1 MTSRPKHK
9 VNVMTRLDRPT
20 FSVTIETCN
29 AAHIADWA
37 TLRAELWSDGTH
49 EEHREFAAVAIED
62 STRLAAFLARDDD
75 GNALGFA
82 EVSLRFD
89 YVNGCSTSPVGFL
102 EGLYVREPARRGG
115 IARGLVAAIEH
126 WARERGCTELA
137 SDALLEN
144 ETAHRAHRA
153 IGFAET
159 ERVVFFRKALDIV
172 VEQ

>member
-1 MTSRPKHK
+1 
-9 VNVMTRLDRPT
+9 MTRHDRSAFT
-20 FSVTIETCN
+20 ITIEACN

-37 TLRAELWSDGTH
+37 TLRAELWPDGTL
-49 EEHREFAAVAIED
+49 EEHREFAVAAIED
-62 STRLAAFLARDDD
+62 TTRLAAFLARDDD
-75 GNALGFA
+75 GNAVGFA
-82 EVSLRFD
+82 EISLRFD

-102 EGLYVREPARRGG
+102 EGLYVREAARRGG

-126 WARERGCTELA
+126 WARERGCAELA

-144 ETAHRAHRA
+144 ETAQGTHRA